1 MDGKK
6 LEALAAAVEL
16 GSFTR
21 AAEQLGYTQSGLTHM
36 MNSLEREIGFS
47 VLARDRR
54 GVRLTPAGQR
64 IMPIVQ
70 QCLAANRALEREIA
84 MVSARQEETIRV
96 ASYASIAMHWLPEL
110 IEQFR
115 RQHSGVSVDVQMG
128 SVEEVYRWVREG
140 KVDMAFASRQESSTL
155 DWTPLKPDPLL
166 VILPRDFDTGGG
178 GSLDVRRLEGQ
189 EFLMPSLGFHLDIM
203 RVLERCGVTPVIRD
217 TQVSD
222 TVIISMVEHGLG
234 VSILSRLV
242 LKGQAEVCV
251 LYRGENQ
258 ELAAYRTA
266 LPFSQLLDGVELPE
280 GAETEARIQWA
291 SSEIRVLRTENG
303 PAFGITVTIC
313 AALLVRRKQQVSY
326 IEDLYS
332 LHHAAQV
339 RRQETP
345 LPVAWQRDIPSQEA
359 VQQLEFGQGRPF
371 AYLTAAECSGVS
383 TVQEGGG
390 PALRCTVRLRVLYL
404 DESGTPVCAERS
416 AEVTAPAAWEPQTVR
431 AACGLPQMQI
441 TGSTCRLSV
450 PVRFE
455 ARRCLRRPVAAV
467 TAVELQ
473 DPPEGPQPSL
483 ILRRMAEGETL
494 WDIARQYRTDEEAIR
509 AANELTEDRPE
520 GMLLIPRVR

>member
-1 MDGKK
+1 M
-6 LEALAAAVEL
+6 LLPNTA

-47 VLARDRR
+47 VLVRDRR

-96 ASYASIAMHWLPEL
+96 ASYASIAMHWLPG
-110 IEQFR
+110 IIQRFR
-115 RQHSGVSVDVQMG
+115 EECPRQHSGVSVDVQMG

-242 LKGQAEVCV
+242 LKGRSSDV
-251 LYRGENQ
+251 L
-258 ELAAYRTA
+258 A
-266 LPFSQLLDGVELPE
+266 LPL
-280 GAETEARIQWA
+280 
-291 SSEIRVLRTENG
+291 
-303 PAFGITVTIC
+303 
-313 AALLVRRKQQVSY
+313 
-326 IEDLYS
+326 
-332 LHHAAQV
+332 
-339 RRQETP
+339 
-345 LPVAWQRDIPSQEA
+345 
-359 VQQLEFGQGRPF
+359 
-371 AYLTAAECSGVS
+371 
-383 TVQEGGG
+383 
-390 PALRCTVRLRVLYL
+390 
-404 DESGTPVCAERS
+404 
-416 AEVTAPAAWEPQTVR
+416 
-431 AACGLPQMQI
+431 
-441 TGSTCRLSV
+441 
-450 PVRFE
+450 
-455 ARRCLRRPVAAV
+455 
-467 TAVELQ
+467 
-473 DPPEGPQPSL
+473 DPPAVRELGVATLPRKDMRPLARKFLQFTTE
-483 ILRRMAEGETL
+483 MAEKL
-494 WDIARQYRTDEEAIR
+494 
-509 AANELTEDRPE
+509 
-520 GMLLIPRVR
+520 

>member
-1 MDGKK
+1 M
-6 LEALAAAVEL
+6 LLPNTA

-47 VLARDRR
+47 VLVRDRR

-96 ASYASIAMHWLPEL
+96 ASYASIAMHWLPG
-110 IEQFR
+110 IIQRFREQFR

-242 LKGQAEVCV
+242 LKGRSSDV
-251 LYRGENQ
+251 L
-258 ELAAYRTA
+258 A
-266 LPFSQLLDGVELPE
+266 LPL
-280 GAETEARIQWA
+280 
-291 SSEIRVLRTENG
+291 
-303 PAFGITVTIC
+303 
-313 AALLVRRKQQVSY
+313 
-326 IEDLYS
+326 
-332 LHHAAQV
+332 
-339 RRQETP
+339 
-345 LPVAWQRDIPSQEA
+345 
-359 VQQLEFGQGRPF
+359 
-371 AYLTAAECSGVS
+371 
-383 TVQEGGG
+383 
-390 PALRCTVRLRVLYL
+390 
-404 DESGTPVCAERS
+404 
-416 AEVTAPAAWEPQTVR
+416 
-431 AACGLPQMQI
+431 
-441 TGSTCRLSV
+441 
-450 PVRFE
+450 
-455 ARRCLRRPVAAV
+455 
-467 TAVELQ
+467 
-473 DPPEGPQPSL
+473 DPPAVRELGVATLPRKDMRPLARKFLQFTTE
-483 ILRRMAEGETL
+483 MAEKL
-494 WDIARQYRTDEEAIR
+494 
-509 AANELTEDRPE
+509 
-520 GMLLIPRVR
+520 

>member
-178 GSLDVRRLEGQ
+178 SLDVRRLEGQ

-242 LKGQAEVCV
+242 LKGRSSDV
-251 LYRGENQ
+251 L
-258 ELAAYRTA
+258 A
-266 LPFSQLLDGVELPE
+266 LPL
-280 GAETEARIQWA
+280 
-291 SSEIRVLRTENG
+291 
-303 PAFGITVTIC
+303 
-313 AALLVRRKQQVSY
+313 
-326 IEDLYS
+326 
-332 LHHAAQV
+332 
-339 RRQETP
+339 
-345 LPVAWQRDIPSQEA
+345 
-359 VQQLEFGQGRPF
+359 
-371 AYLTAAECSGVS
+371 
-383 TVQEGGG
+383 
-390 PALRCTVRLRVLYL
+390 
-404 DESGTPVCAERS
+404 
-416 AEVTAPAAWEPQTVR
+416 
-431 AACGLPQMQI
+431 
-441 TGSTCRLSV
+441 
-450 PVRFE
+450 
-455 ARRCLRRPVAAV
+455 
-467 TAVELQ
+467 
-473 DPPEGPQPSL
+473 DPPAVRELGVATLPRKDMRPLARKFLQFTTE
-483 ILRRMAEGETL
+483 MAEKL
-494 WDIARQYRTDEEAIR
+494 
-509 AANELTEDRPE
+509 
-520 GMLLIPRVR
+520 